1 MTALKILVADID
13 LGTHRVVEEA
23 LAGKGYELAFAING
37 EQAFA
42 SAMRVKPDV
51 LIIEPNLAG
60 LDGLTLVR
68 TLRSKPDYAM
78 IPAIFLADRES
89 VEPRIAGFK
98 IGADDFL
105 PKPVNADHLDQ
116 RLEAANKTSHTT
128 EDAIRSAGDPNTE
141 FSVMMTGF
149 RGALEQ
155 IGLPSL
161 MTLME
166 IERKTGQLVIILDD
180 LGDKARVYFSEGRVI
195 RAKLDKRG
203 DPRNAALIY
212 QLFGRS
218 KGKFDFR
225 PCGVDNKDEIALP
238 TAMLLLEGARLLDEA
253 NRDTRGA

>member
-1 MTALKILVADID
+1 MTALKILVADVD
-13 LGTHRVVEEA
+13 LATHRTIEKA
-23 LAGKGYELAFAING
+23 LASKGYELAYATDG

-51 LIIEPNLAG
+51 LIIEPNLG
-60 LDGLTLVR
+60 VLDGLTLVR
-68 TLRSKPDYAM
+68 TIRSKPEYAM
-78 IPAIFLADRES
+78 IPTIFLAERES
-89 VEPRIAGFK
+89 VEARIAGFK

-105 PKPVNADHLDQ
+105 PKPLNADHLDQ
-116 RLEAANKTSHTT
+116 RLETASKTSHST

-166 IERKTGQLVIILDD
+166 IERKTGQLVILMED
-180 LGDKARVYFSEGRVI
+180 LGDKARVYFLEGRVI
-195 RAKLDKRG
+195 RAKMDKR
-203 DPRNAALIY
+203 DAPKNAALIY
-212 QLFGRS
+212 QLFGRT

-225 PCGVDNKDEIALP
+225 PVGVDAKDEIALP

-253 NRDTRGA
+253 NRDTRK